1 VPKRLTVVV
10 TVMQDG
16 RGKVDTI
23 RVSLKV
29 KGMRGW
35 SKAKQTTFSNLLSE
49 YALNEKRTK

>member
-1 VPKRLTVVV
+1 MPKRLTVVV